1 MMKFNYK
8 GDVILKKKIFSI
20 ISICLVLTVLLST
33 FAGMAANAAVELSK
47 PEIMGIRSENG
58 VVSLEWY
65 DYNDEFSGFYVYR
78 SESGKAGTW
87 TRIATANEMSYED
100 KTAIPNKTYYY
111 TVKTILKDGKKV
123 IASGSCAKEKVTT
136 TLDRPVFSLAGNS
149 GMGVLLK
156 WDAIKGASG
165 VIIYKSTTGKAGSW
179 SKLKTIKSGK
189 AGSYTDNNLEIGKTY
204 YYCIKYWKVIGG
216 TNYYSQSSKAYKLV
230 IKDVAVPE
238 NFEVRATSEGMMIS
252 YSKVLATKG
261 YAIFKSTSGKA
272 GTWKK
277 IAMTTSNNTLSYL
290 DKEVVYGVD
299 YYYCVKSYKNLNGKN
314 IYSDKSETFCE
325 KCKKGTLTIEPSV
338 SDVVFSELLE
348 KQNIQIYVDGAPKY
362 DVLKA
367 KVDDPTVVAIK
378 WGQWKGDTIDIELT
392 RIGAGETTLTLYY
405 DNYPDSSVSISIRA
419 DKLDLDDDYNTA
431 KQYMTEAYELFSDV
445 LKHLSET
452 QKDGITDAEKLE
464 LAAKAKEKIGEAV
477 VLLEKANELAQKYV
491 DIDSADADLTAN
503 LLKLANIIKDFANT
517 DALSG
522 PIVTM
527 VMGYLNQIL
536 KAAGVK

>member
-1 MMKFNYK
+1 M
-8 GDVILKKKIFSI
+8 KKKIFSI

-33 FAGMAANAAVELSK
+33 FAGMSVNAATELSK
-47 PEIMGIRSENG
+47 PEIMGIRAENG

-65 DYNDEFSGFYVYR
+65 DYNEEFSGFYVYR

-87 TRIATANEMSYED
+87 KKIAVANEMCYED
-100 KTAIPNKTYYY
+100 TSALPNKTYYY
-111 TVKTILKDGKKV
+111 TVKTILKEGKKV
-123 IASGSCAKEKVTT
+123 IASGSCAKEMVKT

-156 WDAIKGASG
+156 WDAIKGANG

-179 SKLKTIKSGK
+179 TKLKTVKNGK
-189 AGSYTDNNLEIGKTY
+189 AGSYTDNKVEIGETY
-204 YYCIKYWKVIGG
+204 YYCIKYWKTVNGKD
-216 TNYYSQSSKAYKLV
+216 YYSQSSKAYKLE

-238 NFEVRATSEGMMIS
+238 NFEVRATSEGMLIS

-277 IAMTTSNNTLSYL
+277 IVMTKSNNTLSYL
-290 DKEVVYGVD
+290 DKEVVNGID

-314 IYSDKSETFCE
+314 IYSDKTDSYCET
-325 KCKKGTLTIEPSV
+325 CKKGTLTISPSV
-338 SDVVFSELLE
+338 SEVVFSELLE
-348 KQNIQIYVDGAPKY
+348 KQNVQIYVDGAPKY

-367 KVDDPTVVAIK
+367 KVDDPTVVSIK
-378 WGQWKGDTIDIELT
+378 WGQWKGDIVDIELT
-392 RIGAGETTLTLYY
+392 RIGAGDTTLTLYY
-405 DNYPDSSVSISIRA
+405 DNYPDATVTIDIRA
-419 DKLDLDDDYNTA
+419 DKIELDDDYNTA
-431 KQYMTEAYELFSDV
+431 KQYMKEAYALFSEV
-445 LKHLSET
+445 LTILSET

-464 LAAKAKEKIGEAV
+464 LATKAKDKIGEAV
-477 VLLEKANELAQKYV
+477 VLLEKANELAQKYA
-491 DIDSADADLTAN
+491 DIDSADAELTEK
-503 LLKLANIIKDFANT
+503 LLGVANIIKDFANT

-522 PIVTM
+522 PMVSM

-536 KAAGVK
+536 KSAGIK

>member
-1 MMKFNYK
+1 MRKNNQE
-8 GDVILKKKIFSI
+8 GDVILKKKILSI
-20 ISICLVLTVLLST
+20 ISTCLVLAVLLST
-33 FAGMAANAAVELSK
+33 FAGMSVNAAVELSK
-47 PEIMGIRSENG
+47 PEIVGIRAENG
-58 VVSLEWY
+58 VVFLEWY
-65 DYNDEFSGFYVYR
+65 DYNEEFSGFYVYR

-87 TRIATANEMSYED
+87 KRIATANEMCYED
-100 KTAIPNKTYYY
+100 SSALPNKTYYY
-111 TVKTILKDGKKV
+111 TVKTILKEGKKV
-123 IASGSCAKEKVTT
+123 IASGSCAKEMVKT

-156 WDAIKGASG
+156 WDAIKGAAG

-179 SKLKTIKSGK
+179 SKLKTVKNGK
-189 AGSYTDNNLEIGKTY
+189 AGSYTDNKVEIGKTY
-204 YYCIKYWKVIGG
+204 YYCIKYWKTVDGKD
-216 TNYYSQSSKAYKLV
+216 YYSQSSKAYKLV

-238 NFEVRATSEGMMIS
+238 NFEVRATSEGMLIS

-277 IAMTTSNNTLSYL
+277 IAMTKSNNTLSYL
-290 DKEVVYGVD
+290 DKEVVYGID

-314 IYSDKSETFCE
+314 IYSDKSENYCE
-325 KCKKGTLTIEPSV
+325 TCKKGTLTISPSV
-338 SDVVFSELLE
+338 SEVVFSELLE
-348 KQNIQIYVDGAPKY
+348 KQNVQIYVDGAPKY

-378 WGQWKGDTIDIELT
+378 WGQWKGDIVDIELT
-392 RIGAGETTLTLYY
+392 RIGAGDTTLTLYY
-405 DNYPDSSVSISIRA
+405 DNYPDATVTIEIRA

-431 KQYMTEAYELFSDV
+431 KQYMEEAYKLFSEV
-445 LKHLSET
+445 LTILSET

-464 LAAKAKEKIGEAV
+464 LAAKAKDKIGEAV
-477 VLLEKANELAQKYV
+477 VLLEEANELAQKYA
-491 DIDSADADLTAN
+491 DIDGADAELTAN
-503 LLKLANIIKDFANT
+503 LLKVANIIKDFANT

-522 PIVTM
+522 PMVSM

-536 KAAGVK
+536 KSAGIK

>member
-1 MMKFNYK
+1 M
-8 GDVILKKKIFSI
+8 KKKILSI
-20 ISICLVLTVLLST
+20 ISTCLVLAVLLST
-33 FAGMAANAAVELSK
+33 FAGMSVNAAVELSK
-47 PEIMGIRSENG
+47 PEIVGIRAENG
-58 VVSLEWY
+58 VVFLEWY
-65 DYNDEFSGFYVYR
+65 DYNEEFSGFYVYR

-87 TRIATANEMSYED
+87 KRIATVNEMCYED
-100 KTAIPNKTYYY
+100 ASALPNKTYYY
-111 TVKTILKDGKKV
+111 TVKTILKEGKKV
-123 IASGSCAKEKVTT
+123 IASGSCAKEMVKT

-156 WDAIKGASG
+156 WDAIKGAAG

-189 AGSYTDNNLEIGKTY
+189 AGSYTDNKVEIGKTY
-204 YYCIKYWKVIGG
+204 YYCIKYWKTVDGKD
-216 TNYYSQSSKAYKLV
+216 YYSQSSKAYKLV

-238 NFEVRATSEGMMIS
+238 NFEVRATSEGMLIS

-277 IAMTTSNNTLSYL
+277 IAMTKSNNTLSYL
-290 DKEVVYGVD
+290 DKEVVYGID

-314 IYSDKSETFCE
+314 IYSDKSENYCE
-325 KCKKGTLTIEPSV
+325 TCKKGTLTISPSV
-338 SDVVFSELLE
+338 SEVVFSELLE
-348 KQNIQIYVDGAPKY
+348 KQNVQIYVDGAPKY

-378 WGQWKGDTIDIELT
+378 WGQWKGDIVDIELT
-392 RIGAGETTLTLYY
+392 RIGAGDTTLTLYY
-405 DNYPDSSVSISIRA
+405 DNYPDSTVTIEIRA

-431 KQYMTEAYELFSDV
+431 KQYMEEAYKLFSEV
-445 LKHLSET
+445 LTILSET

-464 LAAKAKEKIGEAV
+464 LAAKAKDKIGEAV
-477 VLLEKANELAQKYV
+477 VLLEKANVLAQKYA
-491 DIDSADADLTAN
+491 DIDGADAELTAN
-503 LLKLANIIKDFANT
+503 LLKVANIIKDFANT

-522 PIVTM
+522 PMVSM

-536 KAAGVK
+536 KSAGIK